1 MRSDREPGHGPQWV
15 GRPVLRFEDDRFLRG
30 AGRFIEDL
38 GSSDSL
44 HVRFVRSPLAHAS
57 VSGIDPTGAERV
69 PGVVGVYTWRDFPTD
84 PLPPFLWDAPP
95 EALIEA
101 IRPSMR
107 SSSPPLLAQG
117 RARYVGQPVAVVV
130 AESRADAEDG
140 AEQVDVDYEGLPP
153 VRDPDSALRADSP
166 LVHDKWGDNIA
177 AQFDVE
183 LGDPDHAFSAADLV
197 VGSRLTIARQ
207 AGVPIET
214 RGALARY
221 DPESG
226 LTLWSSTQNAHP
238 LRNAVA
244 RVTGLGADRVRVI
257 VPDVGGGFGIK
268 GVLYPE
274 DLMVSLLAI
283 ELRTSIRWIED
294 RTEHFLS
301 AIQARDQVH
310 DIELALTSG
319 GRILGLRDRFLVD
332 CGAYNPL
339 GVVLP
344 YNTLSHLM
352 GVYDIRNLRAVG
364 TAVVTNKVPNA
375 PYRGAG
381 RPEAVFAVE
390 RVIDMAARRL
400 SIDPVELRRRN
411 LIDSRDL
418 PKATGLLYRD
428 GRPLVLDSGD
438 YRQALD
444 RAAALVSAGPD
455 DRALVDAENRGLRV
469 GTGYAFYTEGTGIG
483 PFEGATVRLSASGEI
498 EAHTGASSQGQAH
511 ETTLAQVCADHVGL
525 PIDLVS
531 VTGGDT
537 ARIER
542 GWGTVAS
549 RVAVVAGNA
558 IAGASEALRQRCL
571 ELASADLG
579 VPVEALDVTAD
590 GIRQAGSDRTE
601 LKLAELAL
609 MAGERGEVLEETAYF
624 EPSTV
629 TWSYGVHAAT
639 VAVDVET
646 GDVSVLRYVVV
657 HDCGNVINPM
667 IVNAQIHGGVAQ
679 GIGEALLEEIMFDDH
694 GQPLNASLGA
704 YAIPTARDV
713 PSLVVD
719 HLETPS
725 PLNPLGLKGVGEGGA
740 VAPPAAVANAVDVA
754 LEGIAT
760 PVRRVPITPQY
771 VRSLLA

>member
-1 MRSDREPGHGPQWV
+1 MRSDREPGDGPQWV
-15 GRPVLRFEDDRFLRG
+15 GRSVLRFEDDRFLRG

-57 VSGIDPTGAERV
+57 VSGIDPAGAERV

-95 EALIEA
+95 QALIEA
-101 IRPSMR
+101 LRPSMR

-130 AESRADAEDG
+130 AESRAGAEDG
-140 AEQVDVDYEGLPP
+140 AEQVDVDYESLPP
-153 VRDPDSALRADSP
+153 VRDPDSALRADSA
-166 LVHDKWGDNIA
+166 LVHDNWSDNIA
-177 AQFDVE
+177 ARFEVE
-183 LGDPDHAFSAADLV
+183 LGDPAHAFDAADLV

-244 RVTGLGADRVRVI
+244 RVTGLGADRVRVV

-274 DLMVSLLAI
+274 DLIVSLLAI
-283 ELRTSIRWIED
+283 EL
-294 RTEHFLS
+294 
-301 AIQARDQVH
+301 RDQVH

-511 ETTLAQVCADHVGL
+511 ETTLAQVCAEHVGL

-537 ARIER
+537 AKIER

-558 IAGASEALRQRCL
+558 IASASEALKQRCL

-609 MAGERGEVLEETAYF
+609 MAGERGEVLEEIAYF

-629 TWSYGVHAAT
+629 TWSYGVHAVT

-646 GDVSVLRYVVV
+646 GEVSVLRYVVV

-667 IVNAQIHGGVAQ
+667 IVDAQIHGGVAQ

-694 GQPLNASLGA
+694 GQPLNASLAA
-704 YAIPTARDV
+704 YVIPTARDV

-740 VAPPAAVANAVDVA
+740 VAPPAAVANAVDIA

>member
-1 MRSDREPGHGPQWV
+1 MKADRQPDHGPQWV
-15 GRPVLRFEDDRFLRG
+15 GRPVLRFEDGRFLRG
-30 AGRFIEDL
+30 EGRFVEDL

-57 VSGIDPTGAERV
+57 IGEIDPASAERV
-69 PGVVGVYTWRDFPTD
+69 PGVIGVYTWRDFPTD

-95 EALIEA
+95 QALIETL
-101 IRPSMR
+101 RPAMR
-107 SSSPPLLAQG
+107 SSSPPLLAQD

-130 AESRADAEDG
+130 ARSRADAEDG
-140 AEQVDVDYEGLPP
+140 AEQVDVRYDDLPP
-153 VRDPDSALRADSP
+153 VLDPGLALRAGSP
-166 LVHDKWGDNIA
+166 LVHDGWGDNVA
-177 AQFDVE
+177 AQFQVE
-183 LGDPDHAFSAADLV
+183 LGDPEGAFGAADLV

-207 AGVPIET
+207 AGVPMET

-221 DPESG
+221 HSESG
-226 LTLWSSTQNAHP
+226 LTLWSSTQNPHP

-244 RVTGLGADRVRVI
+244 KVAGLDTDKVRVI

-274 DLMVSLLAI
+274 DLIVSLLAM

-310 DIELALTSG
+310 EIELALTSE

-344 YNTLSHLM
+344 YNTLSHLT

-390 RVIDMAARRL
+390 RVIDMAARQL
-400 SIDPVELRRRN
+400 SIGPLEIRRRN
-411 LIDSRDL
+411 LIESRDL

-438 YRQALD
+438 YRKALE
-444 RAAALVSAGPD
+444 RAAALVSTGVD
-455 DRALVDAENRGLRV
+455 DEALIDARNRGLRV

-483 PFEGATVRLSASGEI
+483 PFEGAVVRLSATGEF
-498 EAHTGASSQGQAH
+498 EAYTGASSQGQAH
-511 ETTLAQVCADHVGL
+511 ETTLAQICADHVGV

-537 ARIER
+537 AKIER

-558 IAGASEALRQRCL
+558 IAVASEALKSRCL
-571 ELASADLG
+571 ELASRDLE
-579 VPVEALDVTAD
+579 VPVESLELTGD
-590 GIRQAGSDRTE
+590 GVRHTGSDRTE

-609 MAGERGEVLEETAYF
+609 IAGDRGEELEETAYF

-639 VAVDVET
+639 VGVDVET
-646 GDVSVLRYVVV
+646 GEVSVLRYVVV

-667 IVNAQIHGGVAQ
+667 IVDAQIHGGVAQ
-679 GIGEALLEEIMFDDH
+679 GIGEALFEEVLFDDH
-694 GQPLNASLGA
+694 GQPLNPSLAG
-704 YAIPTARDV
+704 YAIPTARDI
-713 PSLVVD
+713 PSMVVD
-719 HLETPS
+719 HLQTPS

-740 VAPPAAVANAVDVA
+740 VAPPAAVANAVDIA
-754 LEGIAT
+754 LESVAG
-760 PVRRVPITPQY
+760 PVTRVPITPRY
-771 VRSLLA
+771 LRSLLA